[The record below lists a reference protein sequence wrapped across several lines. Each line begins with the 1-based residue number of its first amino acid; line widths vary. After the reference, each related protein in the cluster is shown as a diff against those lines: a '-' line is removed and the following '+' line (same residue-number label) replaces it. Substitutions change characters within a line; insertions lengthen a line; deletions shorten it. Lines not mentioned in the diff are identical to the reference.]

1 MKKGIKFVAAILAIS
16 VSLGVCSCSRKP
28 SDRTIESM
36 AEERIAEDSRLV
48 SQKEM
53 KDGTIHYVMESRERD
68 LTYEIVASPVTTG
81 FRGYSEDICYA
92 EAVCDYYRDDILKAA
107 KTCPCY
113 MVNPDAGL
121 GDDILF
127 YIDNDEDARAVA
139 SVLAKCNEIVA
150 DQYDYTP
157 DADLTDPM
165 IMHFRVR
172 VIPGAERD
180 RVFNHYDY
188 VSYIYILNGLDGEE
202 EVYNKIRSNVNP
214 DT

>member
-1 MKKGIKFVAAILAIS
+1 
-16 VSLGVCSCSRKP
+16 
-28 SDRTIESM
+28 
-36 AEERIAEDSRLV
+36 
-48 SQKEM
+48 
-53 KDGTIHYVMESRERD
+53 
-68 LTYEIVASPVTTG
+68 
-81 FRGYSEDICYA
+81 
-92 EAVCDYYRDDILKAA
+92 
-107 KTCPCY
+107 

-150 DQYDYTP
+150 DQFDYTP
-157 DADLTDPM
+157 DADITDSM

-172 VIPGAERD
+172 VIPSAERD